1 MQLQAVLQLNFV
13 MRIQIFLLV
22 FVLIFGFTL
31 IGNSYGQRQPAP
43 GEDPS
48 LLLVSLQLQL
58 RNSEGQLVTYLEP
71 TVMYIRNI
79 SWVHEFLDTVE
90 DKKIIEKNGEKFELI
105 QYDSKSF
112 FSTTKQIAGYGM
124 VYKGIHVLTFRHD
137 GYIASPGDTLDISWK
152 IIRTIQ

>member
-13 MRIQIFLLV
+13 MRTQIFLLV
-22 FVLIFGFTL
+22 FVFIFGFTL
-31 IGNSYGQRQPAP
+31 IDNSYGQQDIAP
-43 GEDPS
+43 REDPS
-48 LLLVSLQLQL
+48 LPQVSLQLQL

-71 TVMYIRNI
+71 TVMYII
-79 SWVHEFLDTVE
+79 DIAMVHEFLDTIK

-105 QYDSKSF
+105 QYDSKAF

-124 VYKGIHVLTFRHD
+124 VYKGEHVLTFRHD
-137 GYIASPGDTLDISWK
+137 GYITSPGDTLDISWK

>member
-22 FVLIFGFTL
+22 FIFIFGFTL
-31 IGNSYGQRQPAP
+31 IDNSYGQRDTAQR
-43 GEDPS
+43 EDPS
-48 LLLVSLQLQL
+48 LPQVSLQLQL

-71 TVMYIRNI
+71 TVMYITNI
-79 SWVHEFLDTVE
+79 AMVHEFLDTK

-105 QYDSKSF
+105 QYDSKEF
-112 FSTTKQIAGYGM
+112 FTTTKQIATYGM
-124 VYKGIHVLTFRHD
+124 VYKETHVLIFRHD
-137 GYIASPGDTLDISWK
+137 GYIATPGDTLDISWK

>member
-1 MQLQAVLQLNFV
+1 MQLQAVLQLNFI

-22 FVLIFGFTL
+22 FVFIFGFTL
-31 IGNSYGQRQPAP
+31 IDNSYGQRDAAP
-43 GEDPS
+43 REDPS
-48 LLLVSLQLQL
+48 LLQVSLQLQL

-71 TVMYIRNI
+71 TVMYII
-79 SWVHEFLDTVE
+79 DIAMVHEFLDTK

-112 FSTTKQIAGYGM
+112 FSTTKQIASYGM
-124 VYKGIHVLTFRHD
+124 VYKETYVLIFRHD

>member
-13 MRIQIFLLV
+13 MKIQIFLLV
-22 FVLIFGFTL
+22 FVFIFGFIL
-31 IGNSYGQRQPAP
+31 IDNSYGQRQAAP
-43 GEDPS
+43 GEHPS

-71 TVMYIRNI
+71 NVMYIRNI
-79 SWVHEFLDTVE
+79 AWVHEFLDTK

-105 QYDSKSF
+105 QYDSKSS
-112 FSTTKQIAGYGM
+112 FSTTKQWAGYGM
-124 VYKGIHVLTFRHD
+124 IYKGTHVLTFRHD
-137 GYIASPGDTLDISWK
+137 GYISSPGDTLDISWK